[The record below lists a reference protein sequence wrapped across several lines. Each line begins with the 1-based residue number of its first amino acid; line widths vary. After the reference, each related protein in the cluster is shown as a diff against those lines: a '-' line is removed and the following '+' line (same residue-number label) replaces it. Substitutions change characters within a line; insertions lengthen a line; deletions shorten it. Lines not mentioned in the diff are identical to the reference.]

1 MASFSQKA
9 ATSPCSPSPFQSDG
23 ELFGDPFKFDPFRYS
38 RVREASTTTSSGPR
52 KEGSETKVPVPN
64 LSFVF
69 TGSQFLPFGHG
80 KHACPGR
87 YLVDFELK
95 MILAYILLNY
105 KIEFPTEYQG
115 KRPGVTW
122 MAEVLMP
129 PSEAKIRV
137 RSRTEGAWVASS

>member
-9 ATSPCSPSPFQSDG
+9 ATSPCSLSPFRATARSSTT
-23 ELFGDPFKFDPFRYS
+23 PFNFDPFRYS
-38 RVREASTTTSSGPR
+38 RIREASIAISHDHE
-52 KEGSETKVPVPN
+52 KDASETKVPAPN
-64 LSFVF
+64 LSFVS

-105 KIEFPTEYQG
+105 EIEFPKEYQG

-129 PSEAKIRV
+129 SNGAKIGVGRRV
-137 RSRTEGAWVASS
+137 DRERNT